1 MSSKSYLKIAAIIM
15 ISSLSATAKAET
27 WNMATP
33 YGEGLFPTKNIHLFV
48 EEIKEKTKGELVI
61 NVHSGASLY
70 KSPEIFKAVR
80 SKQVELGELL
90 MANLGNDNALFRLDN
105 IPFLATSFEDAQKLW
120 EASQE
125 EITKALDKKGVK
137 LLYVVPWPPQ
147 NFYTK
152 DELTDTHYFKGR
164 KLRAYNATT
173 STMASLLDA
182 SPTTIQLPEIPQ
194 AFSTGTIDA
203 MITSGATGVSTQ
215 AWDFVGYYTEVQAWL
230 PKNIVFINNKVWRKL
245 DEETQKIILEAAQNA
260 EKRGWE
266 MSRQTNENDKNT
278 LKNNGMHISSSD
290 EKMAQDLAKIGKT
303 MTDAWLKEAGKEG
316 QVVLERYQSKR

>member
-1 MSSKSYLKIAAIIM
+1 MSFKKYLSIATIFIMSSM
-15 ISSLSATAKAET
+15 SAQAET

-33 YGEGLFPTKNIHLFV
+33 YGENLFPTKNIHQFV
-48 EEIKEKTKGELVI
+48 EEIKEKTNGELVI

-80 SKQVELGELL
+80 SRQVEIGELL
-90 MANLGNDNALFRLDN
+90 MANLGNDDPLFKLDN
-105 IPFLATSFEDAQKLW
+105 IPFLATSFEDAEKLW
-120 EASQE
+120 EASE
-125 EITKALDKKGVK
+125 DEITKALEKKGVK
-137 LLYVVPWPPQ
+137 LLYTIPWPPQ

-152 DELTDTHYFKGR
+152 AELTDISYFKGR
-164 KLRAYNATT
+164 KLRAYNAIT
-173 STMASLLDA
+173 SKMASLLHA

-194 AFSTGTIDA
+194 AFSTGIIDA

-245 DEETQKIILEAAQNA
+245 DEETQKIILEAAENA

-266 MSRQTNENDKNT
+266 MSMQANEKDRSI
-278 LKNNGMHISSSD
+278 LKENGMQVSVSD
-290 EKMAQDLAKIGKT
+290 EKMTKDLAEVGQVMIDEWLDEAGETGKT
-303 MTDAWLKEAGKEG
+303 
-316 QVVLERYQSKR
+316 VLENYKSKK